1 MAQMMPHD
9 WWYAPEAI
17 EYSSVEVEPGYP
29 DVAYVSGR
37 LRSGQE
43 QNTYSMPISTKEGCE
58 P

>member
-29 DVAYVSGR
+29 DVAYVTGR
-37 LRSGQE
+37 LRSQE
-43 QNTYSMPISTKEGCE
+43 HDTYSMPIPTKEGCE

>member
-1 MAQMMPHD
+1 MPQMMPHD

-29 DVAYVSGR
+29 DVAYVTGR
-37 LRSGQE
+37 LRSQE
-43 QNTYSMPISTKEGCE
+43 QNTYSMPIPTKEGCE